1 MTGIISRSTKT
12 SVFWTLIAALALA
25 LAATA
30 ASAKEDVSTA
40 SLGTAPKPV
49 QESSN
54 ASVSVLQKPAASAVR
69 LLAASGSQAQAGVT
83 GLATE
88 RPVPDSASDLE
99 IVEIDRDAEELRDV
113 LRPRDMDQDYA
124 DTALVFANSGAR
136 PVKVQCKAWNR
147 GGEGIGR
154 LMTSVPGRGVG
165 FLLASDFGGGLDFVG
180 RAHCRSS
187 RHVIATGFFLGPE
200 ITDLAVVSKPSVRQ
214 GATDHQFPLV
224 ATY

>member
-1 MTGIISRSTKT
+1 MTGIISRSTRT
-12 SVFWTLIAALALA
+12 SVFWTLIAALALV
-25 LAATA
+25 ATA
-30 ASAKEDVSTA
+30 ASAKQDLSAA

-49 QESSN
+49 QESSS
-54 ASVSVLQKPAASAVR
+54 SVSVLQKPAASAVR
-69 LLAASGSQAQAGVT
+69 LLSASGSQAQAGVT

-88 RPVPDSASDLE
+88 RPVSDSASDLE
-99 IVEIDRDAEELRDV
+99 IVEIARDAGELRDV

-147 GGEGIGR
+147 AGEGIGR
-154 LMTSVPGRGVG
+154 LFASIPGRGVG
-165 FLLASDFGGGLDFVG
+165 FVLASDFGGGLDFVG